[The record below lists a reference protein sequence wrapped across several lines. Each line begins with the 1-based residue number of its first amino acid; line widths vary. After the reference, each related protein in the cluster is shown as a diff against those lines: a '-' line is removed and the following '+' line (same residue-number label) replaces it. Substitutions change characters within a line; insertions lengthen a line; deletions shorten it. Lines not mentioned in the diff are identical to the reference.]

1 MQLAHGLL
9 GQPTF
14 EHGQLVDKVHAFVA
28 HPGSTWQVETK
39 QGVQAIGKKMHR
51 RASRF
56 ATLPLLRI
64 LVALLRRAGRSAP
77 GRAAGFPGAS
87 AERLGLVEALIR

>member
-51 RASRF
+51 RASCF
-56 ATLPLLRI
+56 ATTLPGTPQLL
-64 LVALLRRAGRSAP
+64 VSKAQALHGQK
-77 GRAAGFPGAS
+77 
-87 AERLGLVEALIR
+87 ALA